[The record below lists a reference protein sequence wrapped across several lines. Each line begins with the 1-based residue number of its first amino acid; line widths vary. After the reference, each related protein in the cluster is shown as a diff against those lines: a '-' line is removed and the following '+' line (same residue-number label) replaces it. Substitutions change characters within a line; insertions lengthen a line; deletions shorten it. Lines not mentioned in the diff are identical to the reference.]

1 MVKFITILILLP
13 VCLFAQNNT
22 DPEFREAAA
31 KARQWIQQERQGWEA
46 LRKGGYDPA
55 FAKAIIYPEL
65 LRYSQ
70 FRDQLET
77 IALQVLYIQLGTA
90 YADFSIG
97 PFQMKPSFASRLDDL
112 QETEQNR
119 EKRIAALTT
128 TAGQFEYL
136 HRFLSVMDKRC
147 VNMRWS
153 SAADKLR
160 FYAAAYNAGFH
171 RSTEDIKILAGRE
184 QFKLSEWS
192 KRSYSY
198 SELALTFYQQELQAG
213 N

>member
-1 MVKFITILILLP
+1 FV
-13 VCLFAQNNT
+13 A
-22 DPEFREAAA
+22 
-31 KARQWIQQERQGWEA
+31 
-46 LRKGGYDPA
+46 
-55 FAKAIIYPEL
+55 
-65 LRYSQ
+65 
-70 FRDQLET
+70 
-77 IALQVLYIQLGTA
+77 
-90 YADFSIG
+90 
-97 PFQMKPSFASRLDDL
+97 RLDAL
-112 QETEQNR
+112 KETAVNR
-119 EKRIAALTT
+119 EKRIAALTS

-184 QFKLSEWS
+184 RFKLSEWS